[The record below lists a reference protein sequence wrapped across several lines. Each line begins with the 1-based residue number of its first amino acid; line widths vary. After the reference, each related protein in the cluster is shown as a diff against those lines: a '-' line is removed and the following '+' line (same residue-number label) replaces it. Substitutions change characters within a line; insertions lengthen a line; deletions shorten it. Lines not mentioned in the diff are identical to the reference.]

1 MRSLSLVPLALF
13 IETALSLSGHGQTHS
28 PLTQDSKR
36 NTDSDATKY
45 DYIIVGSGPGGG
57 PVAAN
62 LAVAGYKVLLIDAG
76 DDTGNATKEIVPGL
90 HFEASE
96 FEETAW
102 SFWVNHFDDIG
113 QQRKDSK
120 MIYKLPDG
128 TQYRGLSP
136 PEGAEPLGI
145 LYPRA
150 GTLGGCSRH
159 NAMIT
164 MYPFDDDWDNIAT
177 LMGDNS
183 WAAKNM
189 RQYFQKVENNKY
201 LPTSIVG
208 HGYNGWLTTSVTYL
222 GLVLKDFKFLNLV
235 LSGATAAGKGVLSGL
250 VSTVT
255 GLAHILTLDI
265 NAPGQLGKPGLYQVP
280 IAMKD
285 GVRASTRERILD
297 VADAVNKDGSRK
309 YHLDIKLNTL
319 VTKIIFDQ
327 SSSTPRATG
336 VEYMEGKSLY
346 RADARSASATVT
358 GTGSVQASREVI
370 ISGGA
375 YNTPQLLKLS
385 GVGPAS
391 ELQSF
396 GIPVI
401 KDLPG
406 VGTNMQDRYENAV
419 ISVSG
424 EDYAL
429 TKDCTFGLTDGPDP
443 CLETWEAGTDEISKG
458 VYATNGGAVA
468 YVLKSSAADDGNA
481 DVIILGAPGAFPGY
495 FPGYSVYALSDK
507 RHWSWLLLK
516 AHTRNRAGTVK
527 LVSADP
533 RDTPN
538 ITFNSFAQGG
548 DADLQALYEGF
559 QWGRRAFADYVPLF
573 GAFEEDWPGKQNYT
587 DEAAIKQWLRDEA
600 WGHHASC
607 TCPMGADADPMA
619 VLDSNLRVRG
629 VDGLRVVDASVFPR
643 IPGFY
648 IAAAIYTMS
657 QKASEMIIADAAAT
671 AS

>member
-1 MRSLSLVPLALF
+1 MRFAGLVSLTVLVEAASSLSH
-13 IETALSLSGHGQTHS
+13 HGQKHS
-28 PLTQDSKR
+28 PFIQEVKRASNDS
-36 NTDSDATKY
+36 SDY
-45 DYIIVGSGPGGG
+45 DYVVVGSGPGGG

-62 LAVAGYKVLLIDAG
+62 LAIAGFKVLLIDAG
-76 DDTGNATKEIVPGL
+76 GDSGNATKEVVPAL
-90 HFEASE
+90 HFLASE
-96 FEETAW
+96 FEDTAW

-128 TQYRGLSP
+128 TQYRGLYP
-136 PEGAEPLGI
+136 PAGAEPLGL

-164 MYPFDDDWDNIAT
+164 MYPFDQDWDNIAT
-177 LMGDNS
+177 LTGDNS

-189 RQYFQKVENNKY
+189 RQYFEKIENNKY
-201 LPTSIVG
+201 LPTSVIG

-222 GLVLKDFKFLNLV
+222 GLVLEDGKFLNLV
-235 LSGATAAGKGVLSGL
+235 LSGATAAGKGLLAGL
-250 VSTVT
+250 ISTVT
-255 GLAHILTLDI
+255 GLAHILALDI
-265 NAPGQLGKPGLYQVP
+265 NAPGQLGKSGLYQVP

-285 GVRASTRERILD
+285 GVRASTRDHILD
-297 VADAVNKDGSRK
+297 VANAVNADGTRM

-319 VTKIIFDQ
+319 VTKINFDE
-327 SSSTPRATG
+327 SGSVPRAIG

-346 RADARSASATVT
+346 RADARSATATVA

-370 ISGGA
+370 VSGGA

-391 ELQSF
+391 ELESF
-396 GIPVI
+396 NIPVVV
-401 KDLPG
+401 DLPG

-419 ISVSG
+419 IG
-424 EDYAL
+424 ATDKDFDL
-429 TKDCTFGLTDGPDP
+429 TKDCTFGFTAGPDP
-443 CLETWEAGTDEISKG
+443 CLEKWQAGNNQISKG

-468 YVLKSSAADDGNA
+468 YVLKSSVADKDS

-495 FPGYSVYALSDK
+495 FPGYSVYTLGDK

-516 AHTRNRAGTVK
+516 AHTRNQAGTVK

-533 RDTPN
+533 RDMPN
-538 ITFNSFAQGG
+538 ITFNNFAQGG

-559 QWGRRAFADYVPLF
+559 QWGRRAMADYIPTF
-573 GAFEEDWPGKQNYT
+573 GRFEESWPGANYT
-587 DEAAIKQWLRDEA
+587 DEADIKQWLRDET

-607 TCPMGADADPMA
+607 TCPMGADDDEMA
-619 VLDSNLRVRG
+619 VLDSNLKVRG

-648 IAAAIYTMS
+648 IATAIYTMS
-657 QKASEMIIADAAAT
+657 QKASEMIIADARAA
-671 AS
+671 SS